1 MIMYAL
7 YTILLYNKTKETLGI
22 IYVYIRIPNWP
33 KQYVE
38 QNHPNALKSQKII
51 FKTLNK
57 SSKQET
63 QPKNHHGHLN
73 PRQSSSININKYIL
87 R

>member
-33 KQYVE
+33 KQYVK
-38 QNHPNALKSQKII
+38 QNHPNALKSQKNI
-51 FKTLNK
+51 F
-57 SSKQET
+57 
-63 QPKNHHGHLN
+63 
-73 PRQSSSININKYIL
+73 
-87 R
+87 